1 MTDLSASA
9 RSDRQAV
16 RTAALLVMVLTLG
29 AYLPSP
35 LYPDYQ
41 RLFGYGD
48 LGTTLLFATF
58 ALVSGPALLL
68 CGPAADVLGH
78 RPVLRLSLLLAAAG
92 SCCFLVADDIGWLFA
107 GRIGQALALGAA
119 TGAAQALITRHLGP
133 AARIGGPL
141 LVSLVFAAGT
151 AVGPAVGGLLAQYG
165 PGPLV
170 TPYLLHLSVL
180 VWVWLRLRR
189 VTPGQAATRGAMRR
203 WRPSRPHIPRA
214 ARRLFAVAGLNG
226 FLAWA
231 VLGIYLALLPSLL
244 AHTPHGDNPALA
256 GGVLAMILLCSV
268 LTQLA
273 AANCAARTAQFVGI
287 AILTA
292 SLILLA
298 ATGAVSLP
306 ATLGSALLAGTGHGC
321 AYSGA
326 ARAVD
331 ARTPA
336 EHRAGVGSALY
347 LLFYLGSGMPAV
359 VIGLLTTQ
367 MALPTAVTQLS
378 WAAAALGALA
388 LAATSAL
395 AAEER
400 AGERLVRPEW
410 AGLGDST
417 AVNYPS
423 EVLR

>member
-16 RTAALLVMVLTLG
+16 GTAALLVLVLTLG

-48 LGTTLLFATF
+48 LATTLLFATF

-78 RPVLRLSLLLAAAG
+78 RPVLRLSLVLAAAG
-92 SCCFLVADDIGWLFA
+92 SCCFLLADDIAWLFA

-133 AARIGGPL
+133 TARIGGPL
-141 LVSLVFAAGT
+141 LVSLVFAGGT
-151 AVGPAVGGLLAQYG
+151 AMGPAVGGLLAQYA
-165 PGPLV
+165 PGPLA
-170 TPYLLHLSVL
+170 TPYLLHLSL
-180 VWVWLRLRR
+180 LGWVWLRLCRAA
-189 VTPGQAATRGAMRR
+189 PGQAVLRGAMRR
-203 WRPSRPHIPRA
+203 WRPSRPHIPRP

-244 AHTPHGDNPALA
+244 ARTPHGDNPALT
-256 GGVLAMILLCSV
+256 GGVLAMILVCSV
-268 LTQLA
+268 LAQLA
-273 AANCAARTAQFVGI
+273 AANRVARTAQLAGI
-287 AILTA
+287 GILTA
-292 SLILLA
+292 SLVLLA

-331 ARTPA
+331 ARTPD

-347 LLFYLGSGMPAV
+347 LLFYLGSG
-359 VIGLLTTQ
+359 
-367 MALPTAVTQLS
+367 
-378 WAAAALGALA
+378 
-388 LAATSAL
+388 
-395 AAEER
+395 
-400 AGERLVRPEW
+400 
-410 AGLGDST
+410 
-417 AVNYPS
+417 
-423 EVLR
+423 